1 MLERRP
7 LRFAVIFDDED
18 ASDTTSAI
26 SQETGA
32 FLSVQIAKEEHLMK
46 HLCKKIAV
54 SLLTLTLLIT
64 MMPAAALALSLDLQE
79 SVDKEWYNFRNNQE
93 NNGYTDRATPQD
105 AETTG
110 LKWAQKYE
118 ESSGRVKTTPTPPL
132 ILDGAL
138 YVGLKNKVY
147 KLDKETGEVLAKSEE
162 MVSNV
167 GYAMNPILYADGKLF
182 VQVGNGVIQA
192 LDYKTLECV
201 WSTEK
206 IGGQTVSPISYTEV
220 SGQGYIYMGVWN
232 NSNKD
237 GALLCVST
245 DDGGVN
251 ADKIKETTWRFIPS
265 GISET
270 LKNTVYTD
278 TKLTFDADI
287 QKAVS
292 DGTAGARGFYWA
304 GAYACEN
311 FIAIGSDDGANDY
324 GDPAKSACFY
334 TLDPES
340 GEIIDKISG
349 IEGDIRT
356 TVVYDEGFL
365 YFCTK
370 GGQVYKVAV
379 DYEGNLDE
387 PVTLDLGGEIT
398 ASPVVY
404 NDRLYVG
411 VRGEGGQFDPDA
423 GHAFAV
429 VDTQSMRK
437 LYDLPID
444 GYPQA
449 SALLST
455 AYKDKDF
462 DGDEQADGRVYIYF
476 TYNAKPGGIYYTYD
490 AAAQAGAATESG
502 VLFTPPEDMQEYCTS
517 TLCADRD
524 GVLYYKNDSGYLMAV
539 EQKEAYATNME
550 VEDALSW
557 SSDFHPGL
565 AEYEIVMKAGSES
578 TTLTLTVPEGMSAT
592 VDGQPYKEG
601 GVRIAL
607 DEDGR
612 AEVKVAVTCDSET
625 MTYALLIR
633 CQSADS
639 SLSELLASKANTY
652 NGSLYELSPSFA
664 AETTEYTVDVR
675 EEGRAF
681 ENIWP
686 TTADSNASIKVYAVK
701 NVSADRVQEDGT
713 IKVTATNQGHDRYA
727 VYHADGKEGTANTV
741 VRVEVTSESGL
752 KVTSYTVTF
761 LRGEAAPEEPGD
773 DSDEP
778 ATPEEPGDSDEP
790 ATPEEPGD
798 SDEPA
803 TPEEPGDSDESGEP
817 VTPEEPGDDSDEPAA
832 GDNEPAASDEPGE
845 DDEAAGD
852 ATVAVTGDSRGF
864 NMWLALLI
872 AAGCALVAMLRGEQ
886 IGKQKK

>member
-1 MLERRP
+1 
-7 LRFAVIFDDED
+7 
-18 ASDTTSAI
+18 
-26 SQETGA
+26 
-32 FLSVQIAKEEHLMK
+32 MK

-79 SVDKEWYNFRNNQE
+79 AVDKEWYNFRNNQE
-93 NNGYTDRATPQD
+93 NNGYTDRETPQD

-118 ESSGRVKTTPTPPL
+118 ESSGKVKTTPTPPL

-147 KLDKETGEVLAKSEE
+147 KLDKETGDVLAKSEE

-220 SGQGYIYMGVWN
+220 NGKGYIYMGVWN
-232 NSNKD
+232 NANKD

-245 DDGGVN
+245 DDYGVN
-251 ADKIKETTWRFIPS
+251 EDKIKQTTWRFIPS
-265 GISET
+265 GSSET

-278 TKLTFDADI
+278 TELTFDKDI
-287 QKAVS
+287 KKAVEE
-292 DGTAGARGFYWA
+292 GTAGARGFYWA

-324 GDPAKSACFY
+324 GEPAQSACFY

-356 TVVYDEGFL
+356 TVVYDVGFL

-379 DYEGNLDE
+379 DDEGKLGE

-404 NDRLYVG
+404 NGRLYVG

-429 VDTQSMRK
+429 VDTQSMQK

-455 AYKDKDF
+455 AYEDEDF
-462 DGDEQADGRVYIYF
+462 DGDGKADGRVYIYF

-502 VLFTPPEDMQEYCTS
+502 VLFMPPEDMQEYCTS

-578 TTLTLTVPEGMSAT
+578 TTLTLTVPEGMSAA
-592 VDGQPYKEG
+592 VDGQPYEEG
-601 GVRIAL
+601 GVQIAL
-607 DEDGR
+607 GADGR
-612 AEVKVAVTCDSET
+612 AEVKVTVTRGSET
-625 MTYALLIR
+625 MTYTLLIR

-686 TTADSNASIKVYAVK
+686 TAADSNASVKVYAVK

-741 VRVEVTSESGL
+741 IRVEVTSESGL
-752 KVTSYTVTF
+752 DVTSYTVTF

-790 ATPEEPGD
+790 SVPEEPGD
-798 SDEPA
+798 SDEPSVPEEPDDDSDQPA
-803 TPEEPGDSDESGEP
+803 APEEPG
-817 VTPEEPGDDSDEPAA
+817 DSDEPAA

-845 DDEAAGD
+845 DEEAAGD

-864 NMWLALLI
+864 NMWLVLLM
-872 AAGCALVAMLRGEQ
+872 AAGCALVAMCRGEQ

>member
-1 MLERRP
+1 
-7 LRFAVIFDDED
+7 
-18 ASDTTSAI
+18 
-26 SQETGA
+26 
-32 FLSVQIAKEEHLMK
+32 MK
-46 HLCKKIAV
+46 HLRKKIAV

-79 SVDKEWYNFRNNQE
+79 AVDKEWYNFRNNQE
-93 NNGYTDRATPQD
+93 NNGYTDRETPQN

-118 ESSGRVKTTPTPPL
+118 ESSGMVKTTPTPPL

-147 KLDKETGEVLAKSEE
+147 KLDKETGDVLAESEE

-192 LDYKTLECV
+192 LDYETLECV

-220 SGQGYIYMGVWN
+220 SGKGYIYMGVWN

-245 DDGGVN
+245 DDDGVN
-251 ADKIKETTWRFIPS
+251 ADKIKKTTWRFIPS
-265 GISET
+265 GSSKT
-270 LKNTVYTD
+270 LKNTVYKG
-278 TKLTFDADI
+278 TKLTFDEDI
-287 QKAVS
+287 QKAVEE
-292 DGTAGARGFYWA
+292 GTAGARGFYWA

-324 GDPAKSACFY
+324 GEPAESACFY
-334 TLDPES
+334 TLGPES

-379 DYEGNLDE
+379 EENGELGE
-387 PVTLDLGGEIT
+387 LKTLDLGGEIT

-404 NDRLYVG
+404 NGRLYVG
-411 VRGEGGQFDPDA
+411 VKGEGGQFDPDA

-429 VDTQSMRK
+429 VDTQSMEK

-455 AYKDKDF
+455 AYENVDF
-462 DGDEQADGRVYIYF
+462 DGDGKADGRVYIYF
-476 TYNAKPGGIYYTYD
+476 TYNAEPGGIYYTYD
-490 AAAQAGAATESG
+490 AAAQDGAATESG
-502 VLFTPPEDMQEYCTS
+502 VLFMPPEDMQEYCTS

-578 TTLTLTVPEGMSAT
+578 TTLTLTVPEGMSAA
-592 VDGQPYKEG
+592 VGGKPYEEG

-607 DEDGR
+607 GADGR
-612 AEVKVAVTCDSET
+612 AEVKVTVTCGSET

-639 SLSELLASKANTY
+639 SLSELLASKANAY

-686 TTADSNASIKVYAVK
+686 TAADSNASVKVYAVK
-701 NVSADRVQEDGT
+701 NISADRVQEDGT
-713 IKVTATNQGHDRYA
+713 IKVTATNKGHDRYA

-741 VRVEVTSESGL
+741 IRVEVTSESGL
-752 KVTSYTVTF
+752 DVTSYTVTF

-773 DSDEP
+773 DSDQPAAPEEPGDDSDQP

-790 ATPEEPGD
+790 SVP
-798 SDEPA
+798 DEPA
-803 TPEEPGDSDESGEP
+803 D
-817 VTPEEPGDDSDEPAA
+817 

-845 DDEAAGD
+845 DEEAAGD

-864 NMWLALLI
+864 NMWLALLM
-872 AAGCALVAMLRGEQ
+872 AAGCALVAMCRGEQ

>member
-1 MLERRP
+1 M
-7 LRFAVIFDDED
+7 
-18 ASDTTSAI
+18 
-26 SQETGA
+26 
-32 FLSVQIAKEEHLMK
+32 
-46 HLCKKIAV
+46 
-54 SLLTLTLLIT
+54 TLTLLIT

-79 SVDKEWYNFRNNQE
+79 AVDKEWYNFRNNQE
-93 NNGYTDRATPQD
+93 NNGYTNRATPQD

-147 KLDKETGEVLAKSEE
+147 KLDKETGGVLAESEE

-192 LDYKTLECV
+192 LDYETLKCV
-201 WSTEK
+201 WSTEE

-220 SGQGYIYMGVWN
+220 SGKGYVYMGVWN
-232 NSNKD
+232 NSKKD

-245 DDGGVN
+245 DDEGVN
-251 ADKIKETTWRFIPS
+251 ADKIKKATWRFIPS
-265 GISET
+265 GNSET

-278 TKLTFDADI
+278 TKLTFDEDI
-287 QKAVS
+287 QEAVAE
-292 DGTAGARGFYWA
+292 GTAGARGFYWA
-304 GAYACEN
+304 GVYACEN

-379 DYEGNLDE
+379 DDEGKLGE

-404 NDRLYVG
+404 NGRLYVG

-429 VDTQSMRK
+429 VDTQSMQK

-455 AYKDKDF
+455 AYENEDF
-462 DGDEQADGRVYIYF
+462 DGDGRADGRVYIYF

-502 VLFTPPEDMQEYCTS
+502 VLFMPPEDMQEYCTS

-565 AEYEIVMKAGSES
+565 AEYEIVMQAGSES
-578 TTLTLTVPEGMSAT
+578 TTLTLTVPEGMSAA

-601 GVRIAL
+601 GVQIAL
-607 DEDGR
+607 GEDGR
-612 AEVKVAVTCDSET
+612 TEVKVTVTRGSET

-639 SLSELLASKANTY
+639 SLSELLASKSNAY
-652 NGSLYELSPSFA
+652 NASIYELSPSFA

-675 EEGRAF
+675 EEGRSRTF
-681 ENIWP
+681 VNIWP
-686 TTADSNASIKVYAVK
+686 TAADSNASVKVYAVK
-701 NVSADRVQEDGT
+701 NVSADCVQEDGT
-713 IKVTATNQGHDRYA
+713 IEVTATNQGHDRYA

-752 KVTSYTVTF
+752 EATSYTVTF

-778 ATPEEPGDSDEP
+778 ATPEEPDDDSDQP
-790 ATPEEPGD
+790 AAPEEPGD

-803 TPEEPGDSDESGEP
+803 APEEPGDSDESGEP
-817 VTPEEPGDDSDEPAA
+817 VTPEEPGDSD
-832 GDNEPAASDEPGE
+832 EPAASDEAGE
-845 DDEAAGD
+845 DEEAAGD

-864 NMWLALLI
+864 NMWLILLM
-872 AAGCALVAMLRGEQ
+872 AAGCALAAMCRGEQ